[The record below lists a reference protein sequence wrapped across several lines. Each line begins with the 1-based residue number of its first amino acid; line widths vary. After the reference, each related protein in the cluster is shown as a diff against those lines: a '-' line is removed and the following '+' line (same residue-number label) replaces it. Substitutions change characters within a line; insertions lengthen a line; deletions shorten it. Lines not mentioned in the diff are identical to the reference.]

1 MDVEK
6 NIRAFLAIE
15 PSAGVLAAI
24 ARLQEKL
31 KREISGSASWTRPQG
46 NHLTL
51 KFFGYIDQTDVENIC
66 AAVKRQTATMPPL
79 LLSAEK
85 MGVFPDLRRPRVLWV
100 GTSGD
105 IEKLAMLQRKLDEE
119 FAAIG
124 FPAENR
130 PFRAHLTLGRIK
142 DARFTAGV
150 GEALKKH
157 ADFSAGEFC
166 AEELILFQSKL
177 SPKGATYTKLATF
190 PLGGTGR

>member
-1 MDVEK
+1 MDAEK

-15 PSAGVLAAI
+15 PSAEVLAAVG
-24 ARLQEKL
+24 RLQEKL
-31 KREISGSASWTRPQG
+31 KREISGSISWTRPQG

-51 KFFGYIDQTDVENIC
+51 KFFGNVDLTDVDNIS
-66 AAVKRQTATMPPL
+66 AAVKRQAATMPPL
-79 LLSAEK
+79 QLSIEK

-100 GTSGD
+100 GTRGD
-105 IEKLAMLQRKLDEE
+105 VEKLAVLQKRLEAE
-119 FAAIG
+119 FATIG

-142 DARFTAGV
+142 DARSAAGV

-157 ADFSAGEFC
+157 ADFNAGEFQ
-166 AEELILFQSKL
+166 AAELILFQSQL

-190 PLGGTGR
+190 ALGI

>member
-1 MDVEK
+1 MDAEK

-15 PSAGVLAAI
+15 PSAEVLAAVS
-24 ARLQEKL
+24 RLQEKL
-31 KREISGSASWTRPQG
+31 KREISGSVSWTRPQG

-51 KFFGYIDQTDVENIC
+51 KFFGSIDLTDVENIS
-66 AAVKRQTATMPPL
+66 AAVKRQAATMPPL
-79 LLSAEK
+79 HLSIEK
-85 MGVFPDLRRPRVLWV
+85 IGVFPDLRRPRVLWV
-100 GTSGD
+100 GARGD
-105 IEKLAMLQRKLDEE
+105 VEKLITLQKRLEDE

-142 DARFTAGV
+142 NARSAAGV

-166 AEELILFQSKL
+166 PKELILFQSKL
-177 SPKGATYTKLATF
+177 TPTGAIYTRLAAF
-190 PLGGTGR
+190 PLVRIC